1 MAKREGDIIE
11 SVALAHYMPCHIYK
25 CLCNAALASLME
37 DPISYNRPTKLF
49 LAFDIGTAHTSI
61 LYCILQP
68 HRVPEILA
76 IARQVLHHFLL
87 IV

>member
-1 MAKREGDIIE
+1 
-11 SVALAHYMPCHIYK
+11 
-25 CLCNAALASLME
+25 ME
-37 DPISYNRPTKLF
+37 DPISYNGPTKLF